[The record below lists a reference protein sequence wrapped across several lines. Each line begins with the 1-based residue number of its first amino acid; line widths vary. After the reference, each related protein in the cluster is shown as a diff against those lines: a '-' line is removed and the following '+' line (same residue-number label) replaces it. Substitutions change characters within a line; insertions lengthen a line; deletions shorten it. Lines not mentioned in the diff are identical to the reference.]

1 MMRAVPGDGLGA
13 VTGDADVPPRRRFEV
28 GLVLGWWTLFGI
40 FLTGQ
45 HLLYNASVGAEV
57 AVGSAL
63 GRAFLA
69 AGVWAAITLVAFA
82 MARRFPVDRRPLLR
96 NVLIH
101 TAAGMSVA
109 LAEVTIAYVVGR
121 AIGLFVDV
129 PFRSLVAQG
138 FPTNF
143 LSYWLLVGIGHGLEF
158 YRRLRQRE
166 SQAMQLGARLAQA
179 ELHLLKSQLHP
190 HFLFNTLHAISAL
203 MHRDVK
209 AADRMIARLSDLL
222 RASLDHA
229 AATVVPLTQEL
240 EFLEAYL
247 AIERIRLGDRLT
259 VAMAI
264 DPAALGAEV
273 PHMILQPLVENAVR
287 HGIAPRSAPGR
298 IRVSAAVLEDG
309 RTLEL
314 EVSDDG
320 RGVNTAGA
328 PRRDRGGGGL
338 GLANTRARLE
348 QLYGAAF
355 EFAAGARDG
364 GGFRVTLRFPL
375 RSAHNLEE
383 PATIVAV
390 PDLEESGR

>member
-1 MMRAVPGDGLGA
+1 VRQNGSAAPGAGEEM
-13 VTGDADVPPRRRFEV
+13 VVRQPRRRFELN
-28 GLVLGWWTLFGI
+28 LVLGWWTLFGI

-45 HLLYNASVGAEV
+45 HLLYSASIGGQVE
-57 AVGSAL
+57 VGSAL

-69 AGVWAAITLVAFA
+69 AGVWAAITLIAFSLS
-82 MARRFPVDRRPLLR
+82 RRFPVDRRPRLR
-96 NVLIH
+96 NALVHLM
-101 TAAGMSVA
+101 AGMGVA
-109 LAEVTIAYVVGR
+109 LMEVAIAYYVGR
-121 AIGLFVDV
+121 AIGLFVDI

-138 FPTNF
+138 LPTNF
-143 LSYWLLVGIGHGLEF
+143 LSYGLLVGIGHGLEF

-222 RASLDHA
+222 RAALDHA
-229 AATVVPLTQEL
+229 AATVVPLAQEL
-240 EFLEAYL
+240 DFLEAYL

-259 VAMAI
+259 VEMEIDENAMA
-264 DPAALGAEV
+264 AEV

-298 IRVSAAVLEDG
+298 IRVAASVLDDG
-309 RTLEL
+309 RMLEL
-314 EVSDDG
+314 EVADDG
-320 RGVNTAGA
+320 RGPAA
-328 PRRDRGGGGL
+328 AAARERRDRGGGGL

-348 QLYGAAF
+348 QLYGADF
-355 EFAAGARDG
+355 SFDAGGGDS
-364 GGFRVTLRFPL
+364 GGFRVILRFPL
-375 RSAHNLEE
+375 RLTQDFEA
-383 PATIVAV
+383 PATLVSI
-390 PDLEESGR
+390 PEMEESGS